1 MMRKALNKIR
11 SLKGKGYASQDVKNL
26 TIGQL
31 EHLIANYGY
40 AHSVG
45 REYCFETLID
55 RLRVLRQNQAEALD
69 YFEMI
74 RREAR
79 EATEQSGINPED
91 IPPMRT
97 IKFNLK
103 Y

>member
-1 MMRKALNKIR
+1 MILKALNKIR

-45 REYCFETLID
+45 REYCHDTLVA
-55 RLRVLRQNQAEALD
+55 RLCELRQNRAEALD
-69 YFEMI
+69 YFDMV

-79 EATEQSGINPED
+79 EATEQSGISPED
-91 IPPMRT
+91 IPPMPMR
-97 IKFNLK
+97 FNLK

>member
-1 MMRKALNKIR
+1 MFKKLLKGRGMR
-11 SLKGKGYASQDVKNL
+11 GKGYASQDVKNL

-40 AHSVG
+40 AHSSG
-45 REYCFETLID
+45 REYCHDTLVA
-55 RLRVLRQNQAEALD
+55 RLCELRTNRAEALD
-69 YFEMI
+69 YFEMV

-79 EATEQSGINPED
+79 EATEHNGINLED

-97 IKFNLK
+97 IRFNLK